1 MVEIMALYKGSFLTL
16 GCISGHSQFNFYF
29 VVKKLLQDL
38 PVESNYILNL

>member
-29 VVKKLLQDL
+29 VVKKLLQVLIVNLNYMLDL
-38 PVESNYILNL
+38 